1 MPRGGER
8 EREGISSVELVVV
21 VVVVVVVVS
30 VLLNSCLRAN
40 WSVVCLFV
48 CFLK

>member
-8 EREGISSVELVVV
+8 EREGISSVELVV

-48 CFLK
+48 CF